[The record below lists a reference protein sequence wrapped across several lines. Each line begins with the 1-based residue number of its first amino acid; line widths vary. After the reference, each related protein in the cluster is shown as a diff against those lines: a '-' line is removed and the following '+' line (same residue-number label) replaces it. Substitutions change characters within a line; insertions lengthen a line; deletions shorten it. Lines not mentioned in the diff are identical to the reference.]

1 MYYRTYSDTR
11 LIRYGTYQI
20 QNLSDTGLIRYK
32 STRRYYRTYSDIGL
46 IRYRTYQIQE
56 YPWVLQ
62 DLFRYRTYQIQDLSD
77 TGVLIRTSRRSY
89 KVSSYAE
96 LILITDVCSFGTPV
110 GVTEL
115 NQIQEY
121 P

>member
-1 MYYRTYSDTR
+1 MYYRTYSDTG

-32 STRRYYRTYSDIGL
+32 STRRYYRTYSDTGL

-62 DLFRYRTYQIQDLSD
+62 DLFRYMTYQIQEYL
-77 TGVLIRTSRRSY
+77 
-89 KVSSYAE
+89 
-96 LILITDVCSFGTPV
+96 FGPPV
-110 GVTEL
+110 GVTKFL
-115 NQIQEY
+115 LMQNLY
-121 P
+121 L